1 MVKDYDLLSVELK
14 GVLRRALLSISD
26 HNQALKPMMIGTEP
40 SWSHSEKS
48 STSGTTTSVAI
59 EVDME
64 TNAESNGLRI
74 GDACD
79 IELEG
84 QSHPMMQTPVAPYAL
99 EQ

>member
-1 MVKDYDLLSVELK
+1 MRGRMPAAYPHTASSKTPRSSEE
-14 GVLRRALLSISD
+14 I
-26 HNQALKPMMIGTEP
+26 KPMMIGTEP
-40 SWSHSEKS
+40 SWSLSEKS

-59 EVDME
+59 EVGME